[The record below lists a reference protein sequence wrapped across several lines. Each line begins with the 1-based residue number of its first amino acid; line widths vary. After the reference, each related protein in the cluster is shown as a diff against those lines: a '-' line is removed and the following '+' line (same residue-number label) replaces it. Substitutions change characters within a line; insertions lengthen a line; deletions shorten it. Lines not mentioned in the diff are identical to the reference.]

1 MQSNEQ
7 LGLLKQI
14 LENLR
19 FPDRLD
25 SHPWAKSL
33 TVREAVERD
42 PSLAEKRPGTQL
54 IMTIG
59 ELFRQLMPNTPPQG
73 GKRLDTR
80 WGHFG
85 IPAANYFVP
94 LLFGHM
100 YPRTLREAW
109 RRIDQAILL
118 FVYGVSADQLTPEQ
132 IQAYRLVGDDTNWVA
147 NSTISDWHRNGLQ
160 DLADLF
166 LNHEKHLSLSSGE
179 PSVLFE
185 GEKEEQFRNRSKQRQ
200 AKVSTSNHG
209 RLLWRWV
216 KAFILVA
223 FLGAIIFMGA
233 KGWQVYRL
241 MQAVKGDIANLQ
253 ELNLTSLQ
261 PETLEQVEPLLDKAH
276 QDIET
281 LRTEVSPWLWLTP
294 GLSWVPIYGGDIQY
308 AGDLLEMASGLIQSA
323 SQTYHT
329 TFPIWEAIHQ
339 NQGDLKAS
347 ELTGMLLNA
356 QPALLGSQAIL
367 QQAIETR
374 QRIVAERLSPT
385 THSWLA
391 RAEPYVTSLDEA
403 LSLALSLPRLLGGSQ
418 EGPKTYLVLVQN
430 EDELRPT
437 GGFITAVGKMVV
449 WNGELISWNVEDS
462 YSVDDIN
469 KAYPPAPWQMRS
481 FMNIPIMVFRD
492 ANWFPDYPTTVLWA
506 EYLYAYTN
514 SFSVNGVIA
523 IDQHVLKTLLTI
535 TGPVYVSEIN
545 TTVTSENV
553 EQVMRTQKVPP
564 PTELNDPNWNR
575 KGFMNPIAAGIL
587 DKVLSGKGLSWE
599 RLLNAMLGELDQRHI
614 LIELDDPT
622 LSKLLAERGWDGAV
636 ARNRG
641 DFLMVVDTNVGYNKT
656 NAVVSSQYFYDV
668 DLTDLSAPAS
678 NLAVFQTNDAQGP
691 TDQCV
696 QRPGGI
702 DRSALDYWYAIDRC
716 YYNYLRIYV
725 PAGTQLKSATPHA
738 VSRDEMIMLDED
750 IPARVDI
757 LDENLQGLQGFG
769 TLLVVPMGKTL
780 EIDFQFILPDSIL
793 ESAPVSHEQVYQLK
807 VQKQAGTVAIPITV
821 RVHLPQ
827 GSKITSISPE
837 VSVREGNNL
846 LFYLKLTMDVNIRIQ
861 FHP

>member
-14 LENLR
+14 LQNLR

-42 PSLAEKRPGTQL
+42 PSLTEKNPGTQL
-54 IMTIG
+54 IMTVG
-59 ELFRQLMPNTPPQG
+59 KLFRQLMPTTPPQDR
-73 GKRLDTR
+73 KRLDTR

-85 IPAANYFVP
+85 ILAANYFVP
-94 LLFGHM
+94 LLFGRM

-109 RRIDQAILL
+109 RRIDQAIFL
-118 FVYGVSADQLTPEQ
+118 FVYGATANQLTPEQ
-132 IQAYRLVGDDTNWVA
+132 IQAYRLVGDEPDWAA

-160 DLADLF
+160 DLADFF
-166 LNHEKHLSLSSGE
+166 LTHEKHLSLSSGE

-185 GEKEEQFRNRSKQRQ
+185 GENDGRYRNRSKQHQ
-200 AKVSTSNHG
+200 AKVATSNHG

-223 FLGAIIFMGA
+223 FLGTLFFMGA

-241 MQAVKGDIANLQ
+241 MQAIKGDIANLQ

-261 PETLEQVEPLLDKAH
+261 PETLEQVGPVLDKTH

-281 LRTEVSPWLWLTP
+281 LRAEVSPWLWLTP
-294 GLSWVPIYGGDIQY
+294 GLSWVPVYGGDIQY
-308 AGDLLEMASGLIQSA
+308 TGDLLEMASGLIQSA
-323 SQTYHT
+323 SQTYQT
-329 TFPIWEAIHQ
+329 TFPIWVALHQ

-347 ELTGMLLNA
+347 ELTGMLLSA

-367 QQAIETR
+367 QQAVEAR
-374 QRIVAERLSPT
+374 QRIVPERLSPT
-385 THSWLA
+385 THSWLL

-418 EGPKTYLVLVQN
+418 ESPKTYLILVQN

-481 FMNIPIMVFRD
+481 FMNIPILVFRD
-492 ANWFPDYPTTVLWA
+492 ANWSPDYPTAVLWA

-535 TGPVYVSEIN
+535 TGPIYVSEIN

-575 KGFMNPIAAGIL
+575 KGFMYPIATAIL
-587 DKVLSGKGLSWE
+587 DKVLAGKGLSWE

-614 LIELDDPT
+614 LVELDDPT
-622 LSKLLAERGWDGAV
+622 LSKLLAEHGWDGAV

-678 NLAVFQTNDAQGP
+678 NLAIFQHNDAQGP

-702 DRSALDYWYAIDRC
+702 DRSALDAWYAIDRC
-716 YYNYLRIYV
+716 YYNYLRVYV
-725 PAGTQLKSATPHA
+725 PVGTQLKSATPHA

-769 TLLVVPMGKTL
+769 TLQVVPMGKTL
-780 EIDFQFILPDSIL
+780 ETDFQFILPASIL
-793 ESAPVSHEQVYQLK
+793 ELDPGSHEQIYKLK

-827 GSKITSISPE
+827 GSKIISISPE

-846 LFYLKLTMDVNIRIQ
+846 LFYLKLTVDVNIRIQ